1 MALKN
6 ISKLSKR
13 RQGELIGQIYK
24 YIYLYNDFFIPR
36 TRVYLKEI
44 AQLSDTIYWLEHP
57 KTSEVTSLAII
68 DPKYNFSLEGLNWV
82 VIGHTISKIPNQI
95 HNILDHIMGDY
106 SNSNIILLSRE
117 LFANAMQLNEN
128 YKFICMRPADLSEYW
143 PALANM
149 NTDYFNLVSGET
161 MVSGCMRKGYNVY
174 IRLNTNHTDELKI
187 SNSKLWEFLTTATE

>member
-68 DPKYNFSLEGLNWV
+68 DPRYNFNLENLDWV

-128 YKFICMRPADLSEYW
+128 YKFVCMRPADLIEHW
-143 PALANM
+143 PDLANM
-149 NTDYFNLVSGET
+149 NTDYFNLVSGES
-161 MVSGCMRKGYNVY
+161 MASGCSRKGYNVY
-174 IRLNTNHTDELKI
+174 VRVNDTHKAEIKV
-187 SNSKLWEFLTTATE
+187 SNPKLSEFLSTATE

>member
-57 KTSEVTSLAII
+57 KTAEVTSLAII
-68 DPKYNFSLEGLNWV
+68 DPRYNFNLEGLDWV

-106 SNSNIILLSRE
+106 SNSNTILLSRE

-128 YKFICMRPADLSEYW
+128 YKFVCMRPADLTEYW

-149 NTDYFNLVSGET
+149 NTDYFNLVSGES
-161 MVSGCMRKGYNVY
+161 MASGCSRKGYNVY
-174 IRLNTNHTDELKI
+174 VRVNDKHKGEIKN
-187 SNSKLWEFLTTATE
+187 SNPKLSEFLSTATE